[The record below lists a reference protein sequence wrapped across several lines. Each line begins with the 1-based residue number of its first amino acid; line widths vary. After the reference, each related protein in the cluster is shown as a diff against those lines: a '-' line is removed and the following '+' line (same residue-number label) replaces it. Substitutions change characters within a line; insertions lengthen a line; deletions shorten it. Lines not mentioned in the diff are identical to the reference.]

1 MESWIEMRVMFPAQ
15 FSLESEDLRRQL
27 VQKIDEHFRGL
38 ARPSLRDAWRES
50 VFNPRTGAF
59 EPGHFCKVADPG
71 DARLL
76 ERVQLCLTTGKSYN
90 GVTTGFAA
98 TFAVPEHAPA
108 VREQWRKAGHNLQ
121 VLQKADEELARIGA
135 VQDSGM
141 FVLPGRYL
149 CCGCALAVLIWFALS
164 FSFPA
169 TRPSRTTPSA
179 SCPGSRR
186 RPRP

>member
-1 MESWIEMRVMFPAQ
+1 MESWIEMRVVFPAQ

-50 VFNPRTGAF
+50 VFNPRTGVF

-76 ERVQLCLTTGKSYN
+76 ERVQLCLTTGKCYN
-90 GVTTGFAA
+90 GVTAGFAA

-141 FVLPGRYL
+141 FVLPGRYF
-149 CCGCALAVLIWFALS
+149 CFFCAWLFLFD
-164 FSFPA
+164 
-169 TRPSRTTPSA
+169 SA
-179 SCPGSRR
+179 
-186 RPRP
+186 